1 MGNEDVL
8 ASAVRRPR
16 AFENACW
23 LCFLGVI
30 GGFCVPD
37 GASSKQG
44 TKKKKDIPRFLCF
57 FCYLKAVLSSE
68 KFAIKFLR
76 PRQPKIRKKK
86 EAETASRVTHL
97 VDGSDARI

>member
-44 TKKKKDIPRFLCF
+44 TKKKKRYPQISLFFLLFESRSFEREVCD
-57 FCYLKAVLSSE
+57 KVS
-68 KFAIKFLR
+68 
-76 PRQPKIRKKK
+76 
-86 EAETASRVTHL
+86 ASPAAQ
-97 VDGSDARI
+97 D